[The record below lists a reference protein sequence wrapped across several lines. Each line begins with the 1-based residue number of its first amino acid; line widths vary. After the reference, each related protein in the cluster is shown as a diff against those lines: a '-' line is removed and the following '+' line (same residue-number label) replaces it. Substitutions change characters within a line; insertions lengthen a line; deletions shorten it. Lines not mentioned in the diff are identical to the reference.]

1 MRNSDVDE
9 VCAKLS
15 KQYEGKYGKDQLRA
29 RSYMINMVMYES
41 YDEASH
47 FGRAESGSV
56 VIELLAANERNQKY

>member
-15 KQYEGKYGKDQLRA
+15 KKYKGEYSKDQLRA
-29 RSYMINMVMYES
+29 RSFMINMVMYES

-47 FGRAESGSV
+47 FEGS
-56 VIELLAANERNQKY
+56 EGQKVAV